1 MSQAPVLTGQDI
13 AEAYGAVEAQL
24 ERVISPT
31 GITRH
36 EYIVLRLLAA
46 RPFESPAS
54 LHEYLAAQRQ
64 LALTPAAVSELL
76 AGLQA
81 RALTTGTAKND
92 GGPAELTADGAEL
105 LRKLTETVAPTTREI
120 FAGIATEDLATA
132 HHVLRQVIDHP
143 ARARGRT
150 D

>member
-1 MSQAPVLTGQDI
+1 MSQTPLLTGQDI

-24 ERVISPT
+24 ERVLTPT
-31 GITRH
+31 GIARH
-36 EYIVLRLLAA
+36 EYVVLRVLAG

-92 GGPAELTADGAEL
+92 PGPAQLTPDGAEL
-105 LRKLTETVAPTTREI
+105 LRNLTETVAPTTREV
-120 FAGIATEDLATA
+120 FAGIAPEDLATA
-132 HHVLRQVIDHP
+132 HRVLRQIIDHA
-143 ARARGRT
+143 ARARENA